1 MRKTRLIAAAA
12 LATAAFAG
20 TTTSAQAAC
29 GLTDC
34 QQVSGTVA
42 SALSVTASSP
52 VLIGNGTPGTL
63 SLGGSAAPATGSG
76 TVAVVSTTNYCL
88 SVGDTGNDG
97 FLTNALGASAGQFTN
112 RLQWSSATS
121 GVVAS
126 ANTPAALRNTGTTG
140 VPGTIASSAPNTLG
154 KTFTIDYSL
163 ALAGQNVP
171 AGVYNT
177 TAQFS
182 AQAC

>member
-20 TTTSAQAAC
+20 SSTAAQAAC

-34 QQVSGTVA
+34 QQVTGTVA
-42 SALSVTASSP
+42 SALSVTASTP
-52 VLIGNGTPGTL
+52 VALSNTGVPGQL
-63 SLGGSAAPATGSG
+63 SLGASAAPATGQG
-76 TVAVVSTTNYCL
+76 TVDVVSTTGYCI
-88 SVGDTGNDG
+88 SVADTGNDG
-97 FLTNALGASAGQFTN
+97 LLTNQLGAAFGQFTN

-121 GVVAS
+121 GVDAS
-126 ANTPAALRNTGTTG
+126 AGTPAALRNTT
-140 VPGTIASSAPNTLG
+140 SALHTNAANTLL
-154 KTFTIDYSL
+154 KTYTINYSL

-171 AGVYNT
+171 AGVYAT